1 MLRDIPID
9 PSTQGG
15 PRHTYETIG
24 NVNYSECDIVR
35 VETLYKDAKGEAH
48 VLGHH
53 YLRPNEVYHEPSRK
67 FYTNELMRTSIFE
80 SIPINLVIDTCWVL
94 DPTTYFKGR
103 PINSVEQHVYICEYK
118 VDKLA
123 RVFSVIKKSS
133 RTPISIKPYAF
144 YKFEEQL
151 KQKRNHLVSSLT
163 SMKCLWFL
171 TFLFMF
177 NSPTTSITSY
187 QRKTK

>member
-9 PSTQGG
+9 SSVQGG

-24 NVNYSECDIVR
+24 TVNYTECDIVR
-35 VETLYKDAKGEAH
+35 VETLYKDDKGEPH

-53 YLRPNEVYHEPSRK
+53 YLRSNEVYHEPSRK

-118 VDKLA
+118 VDKQA

-133 RTPISIKPYAF
+133 RQPISIKPYAF

-151 KQKRNHLVSSLT
+151 RQKRNHLVS
-163 SMKCLWFL
+163 
-171 TFLFMF
+171 
-177 NSPTTSITSY
+177 
-187 QRKTK
+187 

>member
-1 MLRDIPID
+1 MGDAVYVLRDIPID
-9 PSTQGG
+9 STVQGG
-15 PRHTYETIG
+15 PRHTYQTIDK
-24 NVNYSECDIVR
+24 VNYTECDIVR
-35 VETLYKDAKGEAH
+35 VETLYKDDNGKAH

-53 YLRPNEVYHEPSRK
+53 YLRSNEVYHEPSRK

-133 RTPISIKPYAF
+133 RTPISTKPYAF

-151 KQKRNHLVSSLT
+151 KQKRNHLVSA
-163 SMKCLWFL
+163 
-171 TFLFMF
+171 MF
-177 NSPTTSITSY
+177 DPL
-187 QRKTK
+187 KDDFG